1 MFFVAGNLW
10 PAQCGYTF
18 PFLENASP
26 VDVQS
31 LHTIC
36 TEFGCIC
43 FLSCVLSCFICVRLC
58 DPMDSSLPGSGP
70 WDSQGNNMGVG
81 CHALLQGNLPNP
93 GIKPT
98 SLRSPALAGRFFRT
112 SATGETLFSI
122 TVWQITINLAAS
134 SNTHLSFHSLTDFSA
149 HGLTRPK
156 SKCLSGLWSHLG
168 LRIF

>member
-70 WDSQGNNMGVG
+70 WDSQGNNMGWVAMPSSRG
-81 CHALLQGNLPNP
+81 IFPTQGSNPRLLDLLHWQAG
-93 GIKPT
+93 
-98 SLRSPALAGRFFRT
+98 SLALAPPGKPYF
-112 SATGETLFSI
+112 
-122 TVWQITINLAAS
+122 
-134 SNTHLSFHSLTDFSA
+134 LSLCDK
-149 HGLTRPK
+149 LP
-156 SKCLSGLWSHLG
+156 
-168 LRIF
+168 